1 MRVSIEIT
9 RTARSYAAYLD
20 GIRVGELIYTRRDRE
35 IVALHTVVEEAAE
48 GKGVGGALARALLD
62 DAREG
67 GLKVVA
73 QCPFV
78 AGFLDRHPEYAD
90 LRAG

>member
-1 MRVSIEIT
+1 MSIEIT

-20 GIRVGELIYTRRDRE
+20 GLRVGELIYARRDNE

-62 DAREG
+62 DVREG

>member
-1 MRVSIEIT
+1 MSIEIT

-20 GIRVGELIYTRRDRE
+20 GTRVGELSYHRRDDE
-35 IVALHTVVEEAAE
+35 IVALHTEVDETAE

-67 GLKVVA
+67 DLKVVP

>member
-1 MRVSIEIT
+1 MSIEIT

-20 GIRVGELIYTRRDRE
+20 GTRVGELSYHRRDTE
-35 IVALHTVVEEAAE
+35 IVALHTEVSETAE

-67 GLKVVA
+67 DLKVVP

>member
-1 MRVSIEIT
+1 MSIEIT
-9 RTARSYAAYLD
+9 RTARNYAAYLD
-20 GIRVGELIYTRRDRE
+20 GTRVGELVYTRHDDE
-35 IVALHTVVEEAAE
+35 VVALHTVVDEAAE

-62 DAREG
+62 DVREG
-67 GLKVVA
+67 GLKVVP

-78 AGFLDRHPEYAD
+78 AGYLDRHPEYAD

>member
-1 MRVSIEIT
+1 MSIEIT

-20 GIRVGELIYTRRDRE
+20 GTRVGELTYIRHDDE
-35 IVALHTVVEEAAE
+35 IVALHTEVDDAAE

-62 DAREG
+62 DARES
-67 GLKVVA
+67 GLKVVP

-78 AGFLDRHPEYAD
+78 AGYLDRHSEYDD